1 MRKLVT
7 NIISLLTSDLLNRT
21 TTFVVYALVA
31 RYLGDFGFGQ
41 MSLALLLLYT
51 FYVFAGLGLRIYITR
66 EVARDLS
73 LTSRYLVNASVL
85 VLGAALLSLGILGV
99 FVFLMGYTPSTALL
113 IMVVGLAIVPY
124 ALSSVNEAIFQ
135 AWEQMH
141 LIAYANIPHNIVK
154 VGATFA
160 LLAAGYGALE
170 VGIALVASY
179 SLTLTLAWLFTLRM
193 VGRKGIQW
201 HVDFPFMR
209 TTLIHVLPFLGLE
222 SVIAIWTSLNALLLS
237 RFGNEVD
244 VGYYNAAMQILVP
257 INLVLYSIVMSIF
270 PRMVREFDQHSS
282 DLQRVYED
290 LIELLLII
298 TLPAVV
304 GLMLLAEPIL
314 LLLYGNASF
323 ANATVILQIV
333 AWSLVPLA
341 LNRAL
346 GQVLLATMQERITLR
361 IVVINTI
368 ISLIL
373 GLILINLYGVVGA
386 AIATLV
392 TRLINL
398 AQQYRPVSRVL
409 GSVGLLK
416 SSWKAALASMGMG
429 IVLSIFADRL
439 NLLLAILIGA
449 VIYTTLLCL
458 IMLWSY
464 GGVKGIQAHY
474 HYLQTRGI
482 KSAPSG
488 QTL

>member
-1 MRKLVT
+1 MRKLAT
-7 NIISLLTSDLLNRT
+7 NMVALLTSDVLNRT
-21 TTFVVYALVA
+21 TTFLVYALVA

-73 LTSRYLVNASVL
+73 LTSRYLVNGSIL
-85 VLGAALLSLGILGV
+85 VCLAALLSLAVLGL
-99 FVFLMGYTPSTALL
+99 FVVLMGYIPSTALL

-160 LLAAGYGALE
+160 LLAAGYGTLE
-170 VGIALVASY
+170 VGIILVVSY
-179 SLTLTLAWLFTLRM
+179 MLTLGLAWWFTLQM
-193 VGRKGIQW
+193 IGPAGIQW
-201 HVDFPFMR
+201 HVDLPFMR
-209 TTLIHVLPFLGLE
+209 TTLINVLPFLGLE

-237 RFGNEVD
+237 RFGNEID

-282 DLQRVYED
+282 DLQRIYED
-290 LIELLLII
+290 LIEFLLMI
-298 TLPAVV
+298 TLPSVV

-314 LLLYGNASF
+314 LLLYGNDSF

-346 GQVLLATMQERITLR
+346 GQVLLATMQERVTLR

-398 AQQYRPVSRVL
+398 AQQYRPVSHVL

-416 SSWKAALASMGMG
+416 RSWKAALASAGMG
-429 IVLSIFADRL
+429 LVLALVADWLGLWLSI
-439 NLLLAILIGA
+439 LAGA
-449 VIYTTLLCL
+449 GIYATLLSL

-464 GGVKGIQAHY
+464 GGIKGIQTHY
-474 HYLQTRGI
+474 HYLQKRGI
-482 KSAPSG
+482 TSASSG